1 MKPFVF
7 RQFVLR
13 QHTAVFRVGTDGV
26 LLGALCGVTEEAQ
39 NILEIG
45 TGTGL
50 ISLMIAQRCLSA
62 DVLAIDINPEAVIL
76 AAENFSNSSFAD
88 RLQALSTDFKKFKTE
103 QKFDMIVSNPPYF
116 ESNPSEKDALARQQR
131 ELTFTDLID
140 GVAENLSTHGLFS
153 VIIPYA
159 SVTEFID
166 HCQANRLFLQRKI
179 VIFGRKES
187 EAKRAVLEFGFT
199 ATEPVTE
206 HFIIEEAPRV
216 YSEQYLATTKD
227 FHVFKTGA
235 TSDR

>member
-7 RQFVLR
+7 RQFVLQ
-13 QHTAVFRVGTDGV
+13 QHTGVFRVGTDGV
-26 LLGALCGVTEEAQ
+26 LLGALCGITEQTQ
-39 NILEIG
+39 NILEVG

-131 ELTFTDLID
+131 ELTFTDLIG
-140 GVAENLSTHGLFS
+140 GVTENLSTRGLFS

-159 SVTEFID
+159 SVTEFIN
-166 HCQANRLFLQRKI
+166 HCQAHHLFLQRKV
-179 VIFGRKES
+179 VIFGRKGL
-187 EAKRAVLEFGFT
+187 EAKRAVLEFSFI

-216 YSEQYLATTKD
+216 YSEQYLAATKD

-235 TSDR
+235 ISDC